1 MERLQQE
8 GRKVC
13 FVGDGI
19 NDAIALKQADLS
31 VSLRG
36 ASTAATDTAQ
46 VVLMDA
52 RLQGLVKLFD
62 LGHEYHDVMGL
73 TRLLATVPSVI
84 CIGGIFLLHWG
95 LGPALLLYNLSLA
108 GSMGNAY
115 LPMLLH
121 YLQDKDRQGAAPG
134 D

>member
-52 RLQGLVKLFD
+52 RLQGLVSNPRLKL
-62 LGHEYHDVMGL
+62 LGFTLVCRRVGIRVVWRTYGHPAGNIPGSDH
-73 TRLLATVPSVI
+73 I
-84 CIGGIFLLHWG
+84 CVASE
-95 LGPALLLYNLSLA
+95 PTACAN
-108 GSMGNAY
+108 
-115 LPMLLH
+115 
-121 YLQDKDRQGAAPG
+121 K
-134 D
+134 